1 MKKNILHLY
10 KTKVADKDDYIKSL
24 SENYNVAESTVITN
38 WISRGVFPKRLI
50 DSIHTFTVNYIVQQ
64 SKRALKKY
72 DN

>member
-10 KTKVADKDDYIKSL
+10 KTKVADKDDYIKKL
-24 SENYNVAESTVITN
+24 SENYYVEETTIKTN
-38 WISRGVFPKRLI
+38 WMSKGIFPKRLV

-64 SKRALKKY
+64 SKRVLKKY